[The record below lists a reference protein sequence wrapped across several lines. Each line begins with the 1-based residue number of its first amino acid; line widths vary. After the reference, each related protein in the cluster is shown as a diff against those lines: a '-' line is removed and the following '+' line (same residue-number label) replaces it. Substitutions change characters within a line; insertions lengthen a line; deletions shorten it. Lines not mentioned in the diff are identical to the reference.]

1 MPKSF
6 EVTAKLPAPIDSNG
20 PEEKNGGSAKISHF
34 RQYRGITVR
43 EMLQMKT
50 LAAVVV
56 LGAGITLAGCKAA
69 PELTEAQAQTLIQAK
84 YSQAAP
90 VGATIVVDDLG
101 MRQGAT
107 AKLWDRTK
115 IYPNKFWADFKLT
128 DEGKKSVKLAS
139 GGDVIEWRPES
150 ESDTN
155 YSITMTTLAANHP
168 KARDVRNI
176 QDGMIAGSSAA
187 KTADF
192 NEVVDLTGVPDVLQ
206 QIAHNPGNQLS
217 MTRHADF
224 TLEDSGWVLHGI
236 R

>member
-1 MPKSF
+1 
-6 EVTAKLPAPIDSNG
+6 
-20 PEEKNGGSAKISHF
+20 
-34 RQYRGITVR
+34 
-43 EMLQMKT
+43 MKT

-56 LGAGITLAGCKAA
+56 LGAGIVLAGCKAA

-128 DEGKKSVKLAS
+128 DEGKKSVKLAN

-217 MTRHADF
+217 VTRHADF